1 MCGIMAYKGN
11 GNAASI
17 VINGLKRLEYRG
29 YDSWGI
35 ALLANSGL
43 EVVKKVGK
51 IGDFSGELREC
62 NAAIAQTR
70 WATHGNVS
78 ERNAHPHL
86 SCDKTIAVVHNGI
99 IENYNELKT
108 FLEEKHE
115 FASQTDTE
123 VIPHLIE
130 EELKSNDFEEAVRIS
145 LAMLEGT
152 FAVAVL
158 NENCSKIICARK
170 GSPLVIG
177 IGNDEL
183 FVASDV
189 TAFLEH
195 TKKAIFLEDNEMAVL
210 DEAVKI
216 INFGTNKEVNKK
228 IELVE
233 WDVEQAQ
240 KGNYKHFMLKEICEQ
255 PGIIEDNFRGRIKQD
270 SAVFDELNNFNIRN
284 FNRIV
289 ITACGTAMYAG
300 MVGEYLFEELLK
312 LPVEVE
318 YASEFRYRDPIIDEK
333 TLVIAIT
340 QSGETADTLGAIKA
354 AKSKKGFVL
363 SIVNVVGSTIAR
375 ESDIAIYTRAGP
387 EIGVASTKAF
397 TSQLAVLYL
406 LALYFSE
413 KLGLIDNKNLKEK
426 TEDLKKIPS
435 MMKEILDN
443 NDCIKRCALKYCY
456 KNNFLYLGRGANYP
470 IALEGALKLKEISY
484 IHAEGQSAAEMKHG
498 PIALI
503 DNNMPAVFIAVKD
516 KTYSKIIANIEEV
529 KARGGIV
536 IAITD
541 NNGKEAKQLA
551 DYVIEVPSTNAL
563 LQPILNVVPLQ
574 LLAYH
579 IADIRECDID
589 KPRNLAKSVTVE

>member
-1 MCGIMAYKGN
+1 MCGIMAYIGN
-11 GNAASI
+11 GNAAS
-17 VINGLKRLEYRG
+17 VVVNGLKKLEYRG

-35 ALLANSGL
+35 ALLSDAGI

-51 IGDFSGELREC
+51 IGDFSGELNKC
-62 NAAIAQTR
+62 STAIAQTR
-70 WATHGNVS
+70 WATHGGVN

-99 IENYNELKT
+99 IENYNELKAI
-108 FLEEKHE
+108 LEEKHK
-115 FASQTDTE
+115 FVSQTDTE

-130 EELKSNDFEEAVRIS
+130 DELKNNGFEEAVRRS
-145 LAMLEGT
+145 LARLEGT

-158 NENCSKIICARK
+158 NKGCNEIICARK

-177 IGNDEL
+177 LGDGEL
-183 FVASDV
+183 FAASDV

-195 TKKAIFLEDNEMAVL
+195 TKKAIFMEDDEMAVL
-210 DEAVKI
+210 GKAVKI
-216 INFGTNKEVNKK
+216 TNFVTNKEINKK
-228 IELVE
+228 IDIIE

-240 KGNYKHFMLKEICEQ
+240 KGNYEHFMLKEICEQ
-255 PGIIEDNFRGRIKQD
+255 PGIIEDNFRGRIRQD
-270 SAVFDELNNFNIRN
+270 SVVFDELRDFDIGNFS
-284 FNRIV
+284 RIV
-289 ITACGTAMYAG
+289 ITACGTALYAG
-300 MVGEYLFEELLK
+300 MVGEYLFEELVK
-312 LPVEVE
+312 IPVETE

-340 QSGETADTLGAIKA
+340 QSGETADTLGAVRE
-354 AKSKKGFVL
+354 AKSKKAFVL

-375 ESDIAIYTRAGP
+375 ESDIAVYTRAGP

-397 TSQLAVLYL
+397 TSQLTVLYL

-413 KLGLIDNKNLKEK
+413 KLALINNENLKEK
-426 TEDLKKIPS
+426 TEELKKIPL
-435 MMKEILDN
+435 MMKEILD
-443 NDCIKRCALKYCY
+443 DEDIKKCALKYCC

-470 IALEGALKLKEISY
+470 IAMEGALKLKEISY

-516 KTYSKIIANIEEV
+516 NTYAKIISNIEEV

-536 IAITD
+536 IAITGND
-541 NNGKEAKQLA
+541 GKEAKQLA
-551 DYVIEVPSTNAL
+551 DYFIEVPSTNAL

-574 LLAYH
+574 LFAYY
-579 IADIRECDID
+579 IADIRGCDID